1 MCIVIPAT
9 RAGIWRDE
17 KGRKIKY
24 NKACTPPPPS
34 ILLKHMKELVIVL
47 CSHVYDANIFSKSYD
62 LIDMGD

>member
-1 MCIVIPAT
+1 MH
-9 RAGIWRDE
+9 
-17 KGRKIKY
+17 
-24 NKACTPPPPS
+24 PPPPS